1 MTTTENTPQIDTD
14 TRTLSLRVNGREVT
28 RTVATRT
35 TLADFL
41 RDDLDLVSVHLG
53 CEHGVCGC
61 CTILLDGESVR
72 SCLMLA
78 VQARGHEVETVES
91 LSADQTNLHPIQ
103 EAFAEEQGLQC
114 GFCTPAMVLRTKE
127 ILADGRERT
136 DAEVRHDISGILC
149 RCTGYQNI
157 INAVQNAG
165 RKLRCGAGG
174 GCGAGTAVGTAAVA
188 DAESGDA
195 THVEREAGFDRPAGT
210 EQEA

>member
-1 MTTTENTPQIDTD
+1 VTTVDND
-14 TRTLSLRVNGREVT
+14 TRTVRSLTLRVNGREVT

-61 CTILLDGESVR
+61 CTVLLDGESVR

-78 VQARGHEVETVES
+78 VQARGHEVSTVES

-103 EAFAEEQGLQC
+103 EAFAEEHGLQC
-114 GFCTPAMVLRTKE
+114 GFCTPAMILRTKE
-127 ILADGRERT
+127 ILADGQSRS
-136 DAEVRHDISGILC
+136 DAEVRHAISGILC

-157 INAVQNAG
+157 VNAVQNAG
-165 RKLRCGAGG
+165 RRLGCGPAQG
-174 GCGAGTAVGTAAVA
+174 GCPGGAVGTAAVA
-188 DAESGDA
+188 GAETEAAAGA
-195 THVEREAGFDRPAGT
+195 ERAEGFDRPSAT
-210 EQEA
+210 REA